1 MQHISTIRTVSRWWH
16 GLAGLAVFLFAGCSG
31 GATGTGCT
39 GAGCVACV
47 VQTDCPGQDSA
58 CQTRTCTAGTCGV
71 ALVASGTAVA
81 TQTQGDCQLSVC
93 NGSGAIVTVAD
104 NTDVPADPACNT
116 AKLGVCA
123 AGTSQCTAGTVTCQ
137 QNVTAGPETCDGL
150 DNNCDGAIDEGN
162 PGGGATCSTGKLG
175 VCAAGTNQCTAGT
188 VTCQQNVPVG
198 TPCGG
203 SWTWESGGATPSA
216 TGVFGTQGTAAVGNT
231 PGARYESAS
240 WTDASGNLWLFGGYG
255 GTPGGNTTF
264 FNDFWMYSP
273 TSGLWTWVGG
283 ASSANAFGVFG
294 TQGVAAAA
302 NVPGARDNA
311 ATWTD
316 GTGNLWLFGG
326 YGCFAIPGAGTNSC
340 YSGQLNDLWRYS
352 TSSGQWTWVN
362 GPKVDTWNA
371 ISATNGAY
379 GTQGTGAVGNVPG
392 GRYAAASWLD
402 TAGNLWMFGGEAMD
416 ASGNSAL
423 LNDLWKFT
431 PATGNWTWLAGATS
445 YLGNMKGAYGTQ
457 GVAAAGNAPG
467 ARYEATTWTD
477 GSGNLWLFG
486 GQGHIASGAVGV
498 LNDLWMY
505 APATGFWTWVGGTSA
520 INASGVYGTLG
531 TAAAGNQPGS
541 RYGARGWID
550 DKGNLLLFG
559 GNGYG
564 PSAST
569 AGELNDL
576 WSYAP
581 ASGLWTWLSGAN
593 ALDAA
598 GVYGTLGSPAASNVP
613 GARYFASS
621 WMDLSGQLWLFGGGV
636 GYDGQTGNASQVIND
651 LWRYVP

>member
-1 MQHISTIRTVSRWWH
+1 MS
-16 GLAGLAVFLFAGCSG
+16 
-31 GATGTGCT
+31 
-39 GAGCVACV
+39 
-47 VQTDCPGQDSA
+47 
-58 CQTRTCTAGTCGV
+58 
-71 ALVASGTAVA
+71 
-81 TQTQGDCQLSVC
+81 
-93 NGSGAIVTVAD
+93 
-104 NTDVPADPACNT
+104 
-116 AKLGVCA
+116 
-123 AGTSQCTAGTVTCQ
+123 
-137 QNVTAGPETCDGL
+137 
-150 DNNCDGAIDEGN
+150 
-162 PGGGATCSTGKLG
+162 
-175 VCAAGTNQCTAGT
+175 
-188 VTCQQNVPVG
+188 CQQNVPVG

-203 SWTWESGGATPSA
+203 SWTWESGSATPSA
-216 TGVFGTQGTAAVGNT
+216 TGVFGTQGTAAAGNT
-231 PGARYESAS
+231 PGSRYESAS

-264 FNDFWMYSP
+264 LNDFWMYSP
-273 TSGLWTWVGG
+273 ASGLWTWVGG
-283 ASSANAFGVFG
+283 ANSANAFGTFG

-302 NVPGARDNA
+302 NIPGARDNA

-316 GTGNLWLFGG
+316 GAGNLWLFGG
-326 YGCFAIPGAGTNSC
+326 YGCFAIPGAGANSC

-371 ISATNGAY
+371 LGATNGVY
-379 GTQGTGAVGNVPG
+379 GTQGTGAAGNIPG

-416 ASGNSAL
+416 ASGNSAV

-445 YLGNMKGAYGTQ
+445 YLGIVKGVYGTQ
-457 GVAAAGNAPG
+457 GVAAASNAPG

-477 GSGNLWLFG
+477 ATDNLWLFG

-505 APATGFWTWVGGTSA
+505 APGTGLWTWIGGTSA
-520 INASGVYGTLG
+520 INAAGVYGTQG

-541 RYGARGWID
+541 RYGARGWI
-550 DKGNLLLFG
+550 GESGSLLLFG

-593 ALDAA
+593 TLDAA
-598 GVYGTLGSPAASNVP
+598 GVYGTLGAPAASNVP

-621 WMDLSGQLWLFGGGV
+621 WIDLSGQLWLFGGGV
-636 GYDGQTGNASQVIND
+636 GYDGQTGNASNIIND